1 MAVQVFINR
10 NSCKT
15 YGNTSKKKFKIYAFI
30 HKAFLWK
37 SFQTKAGPLVLYLGV
52 GSLWE
57 PKVKPHKE
65 SVFVHTEVRFSKT
78 GLHQNS

>member
-1 MAVQVFINR
+1 M
-10 NSCKT
+10 CKKT
-15 YGNTSKKKFKIYAFI
+15 AG
-30 HKAFLWK
+30 
-37 SFQTKAGPLVLYLGV
+37 KAGPLVLYLGV